1 MHWTEPG
8 MSKQYWIILLL
19 AFFIPVSGISQS
31 LSADSILQS
40 ATLDAVV
47 QYALTH
53 QPAVQQAQIDEE
65 ITNKMIKGKLADWF
79 PQMNFTYNFLHYMDL
94 QAAVIGGNV
103 IRFGVENTS
112 ATQFTATQ
120 NLINRDVIFA
130 SRTASKVKL
139 QAGLNTSRSKIDVA
153 VTVTKAFYDVL
164 ATAQQIKVSEESIQ
178 RLQRSLQDAYN
189 RYVSGVADKT
199 DYKRATI
206 LLTNTKAAL
215 KTNIEQLEYK
225 QKYLKTIMG
234 YPLESTLSLRYDTLQ
249 LERDIILDTLQ
260 TINYTEHIDYKLLY
274 TQKELQEAN
283 VRYSNWAYLPSLSA
297 NGAYIL
303 NFQSNVFGE
312 LYDTSYPFSYIGAS
326 FTFPIF
332 QGGKRVAKVQEQKWA
347 SKRIDWS
354 LINLKNTLDTEYTRA
369 LSTYKASLAAYR
381 AQRENVILA
390 QEVYDIIQLQYT
402 NGVRAYLDVAIAESE
417 LRTTRINYFNALYI
431 VLSSKM
437 DVQRALGQIK
447 Y

>member
-1 MHWTEPG
+1 MLLIEPEIKKA
-8 MSKQYWIILLL
+8 SWIVFLLVL
-19 AFFIPVSGISQS
+19 LVPLSGIAQTPTT
-31 LSADSILQS
+31 DSVLHS
-40 ATLDAVV
+40 ATLNEVV
-47 QYALTH
+47 QYAIIH

-65 ITNKMIKGKLADWF
+65 ITDRIIKGKLADWY
-79 PQMNFTYNFLHYMDL
+79 PQVNFTYNFLHYIDL

-120 NLINRDVIFA
+120 NLINRDIIFA
-130 SRTASKVKL
+130 SSTASKVKL
-139 QAGLNTSRSKIDVA
+139 QAGQNTTRSKIDVVVA
-153 VTVTKAFYDVL
+153 VTKAFYDVL
-164 ATAQQIKVSEESIQ
+164 ATTQQIKVSEESIQ
-178 RLQRSLQDAYN
+178 RLQRSLQDSYN
-189 RYVSGVADKT
+189 RYLTGVADKT

-215 KTNIEQLEYK
+215 KTNQEQLNYK
-225 QKYLKTIMG
+225 QKYLKSLMG
-234 YPLESTLSLRYDTLQ
+234 YPIESELVIQYDTIQ
-249 LERDIILDTLQ
+249 LERDIVLDTLQ
-260 TINYTEHIDYKLLY
+260 KINYTEHIDYRILF

-283 VRYSNWAYLPSLSA
+283 VKYSKWAYLPTLSA

-312 LYDTSYPFSYIGAS
+312 LYDTTYPFSYVGAS
-326 FTFPIF
+326 LTFPIF
-332 QGGKRVAKVQEQKWA
+332 QGGKRVAKVREQQWA
-347 SKRIDWS
+347 SKRLDWG
-354 LINLKNTLDTEYTRA
+354 LINLENALNTEYTRA
-369 LSTYKASLAAYR
+369 LSTYKASLAAYN
-381 AQRENVILA
+381 AQRENVLLA
-390 QEVYDIIQLQYT
+390 QEVYDIIYLQYT

-417 LRTTRINYFNALYI
+417 LRTTRINYFNALYV